1 MVRKLASH
9 KCGPLSIPGV
19 DAVIMWVKFV
29 IASLPCSERFFSGCS
44 GFLPLL
50 KNKPH
55 GHVSTSSYVV
65 RAPWINSLYVYKLR
79 FYLCWEDCEHKSQ
92 LWGVALGAGHYVSP
106 GGVGEDLR
114 LNKVK
119 FSRSPLECYFTEVIL
134 PNNI

>member
-1 MVRKLASH
+1 MWRLTFKFSADDLQTLREGRSGAVVN
-9 KCGPLSIPGV
+9 SIPGV

-79 FYLCWEDCEHKSQ
+79 FYLCWEDC
-92 LWGVALGAGHYVSP
+92 
-106 GGVGEDLR
+106 
-114 LNKVK
+114 
-119 FSRSPLECYFTEVIL
+119 
-134 PNNI
+134 

>member
-1 MVRKLASH
+1 MWRLTFKFSADDLQTLREGRSGAVVRELASH

-79 FYLCWEDCEHKSQ
+79 FYLCWEDC
-92 LWGVALGAGHYVSP
+92 
-106 GGVGEDLR
+106 
-114 LNKVK
+114 
-119 FSRSPLECYFTEVIL
+119 
-134 PNNI
+134 